1 MRFSPFTH
9 SDIPVLDAL
18 RPPDW
23 TDTKIPFQFYLSSHF
38 CFPIKLTNEDK
49 IIGVGCAIIHDDV
62 AWLGHIIVHPDFRN
76 QGHGTT
82 ITKHL
87 IKIAKDHK
95 TSTIFLIATNMG
107 APVYSKLGFVTETE
121 YLFYKDVLLK
131 DKFVLS
137 DKIVP
142 FQEKHFDQLYQLD
155 KKLSSENRLPHLTE
169 HCNSG
174 IACNLNLFSI
184 NLINSGTRSGLP
196 NFNESYFRKTN
207 ANICITGF
215 AEIKNDNVL
224 IFPNPARDWIEVR
237 GSGINEIALF
247 DVLGNLC
254 YKAAGSFTSP
264 QRINVSNLTDGIY
277 FIDIKSAKTSITKK
291 IIKH

>member
-1 MRFSPFTH
+1 MLNKNWSNEKVSSSPYYTLGIFLLLYIFLSLLIPKSGH
-9 SDIPVLDAL
+9 PSDFNC
-18 RPPDW
+18 W
-23 TDTKIPFQFYLSSHF
+23 TDTDTSARRVELFDFDINTGLFSNGFTLSTNSNF
-38 CFPIKLTNEDK
+38 NYAVSFSSGSSKLY
-49 IIGVGCAIIHDDV
+49 IGSLLHHLHQYDLLVNDSSAIR
-62 AWLGHIIVHPDFRN
+62 AS
-76 QGHGTT
+76 
-82 ITKHL
+82 
-87 IKIAKDHK
+87 K
-95 TSTIFLIATNMG
+95 TLIADM
-107 APVYSKLGFVTETE
+107 
-121 YLFYKDVLLK
+121 
-131 DKFVLS
+131 
-137 DKIVP
+137 
-142 FQEKHFDQLYQLD
+142 
-155 KKLSSENRLPHLTE
+155 SSSGNGIRYLTE
-169 HCNSG
+169 GPDNKIYVAHSIIFDSLMSVIEQPDSSG

>member
-9 SDIPVLDAL
+9 SDIPVLDEL

-23 TDTKIPFQFYLSSHF
+23 TDTKIPFQFYLSSEF
-38 CFPIKLTNEDK
+38 CFPIKLTYEDK
-49 IIGVGCAIIHDDV
+49 IIGVGCTIIHDEV
-62 AWLGHIIVHPDFRN
+62 AWLGHIVVHPDFRN

-87 IKIAKDHK
+87 IKIAEGLK
-95 TSTIFLIATNMG
+95 TSTIFLIATDMG
-107 APVYSKLGFVTETE
+107 APVYSKLEFVTETE

-137 DKIVP
+137 NKIVP

-174 IACNLNLFSI
+174 IVYLENDRVLGFY
-184 NLINSGTRSGLP
+184 LP
-196 NFNESYFRKTN
+196 TFGEGIILAEHPSAGIELLKLHLSKNDKVVFPIENTFALQFMMQHSFEFFRK
-207 ANICITGF
+207 AKRMRLG
-215 AEIKNDNVL
+215 IKREWVASS
-224 IFPNPARDWIEVR
+224 IFNRI
-237 GSGINEIALF
+237 G
-247 DVLGNLC
+247 GNL
-254 YKAAGSFTSP
+254 G
-264 QRINVSNLTDGIY
+264 
-277 FIDIKSAKTSITKK
+277 
-291 IIKH
+291 